1 MTRTEREA
9 LFARCFI
16 YIAKMNMAT
25 GWFFNSEPSLIRRE
39 NMKEWLLWALFGCNL
54 DGLREEW
61 FDEIEGYLKRLE
73 AYMGRN
79 FEDGWSATAKC
90 MRLTLDPVVM
100 LHRPLLW
107 YTVSNVNTTSSTL
120 HIQSGSVPAHLSNAV
135 QQCYCFESL

>member
-1 MTRTEREA
+1 
-9 LFARCFI
+9 
-16 YIAKMNMAT
+16 
-25 GWFFNSEPSLIRRE
+25 
-39 NMKEWLLWALFGCNL
+39 MKEWLLWALFGCNL

-61 FDEIEGYLKRLE
+61 VDEIEGYLKRLE
-73 AYMGRN
+73 AYMGRK

-90 MRLTLDPVVM
+90 MRLTLDPVIM

-120 HIQSGSVPAHLSNAV
+120 HPQSGSVPAHLSNAV